1 MEWISEHMWNMIL
14 AYSRENAT
22 IVDPED
28 LLKTSAFVPILE
40 DEKEIGFFGVSFW
53 AGTGFDGIV
62 GIVSEIYILP
72 EFRDN
77 RGIKMVRH
85 FSKLIERMKRMGVTH
100 IETRMTPVIA
110 ELCYR
115 KGMKSVS
122 VDFFQSIDVW
132 SKAVPINVQSRKR
145 RKVG

>member
-53 AGTGFDGIV
+53 TGTGFDGIV

-77 RGIKMVRH
+77 RGIKMVRY
-85 FSKLIERMKRMGVTH
+85 FAQLIQKMKNMGTTH
-100 IETRMTPVIA
+100 IEIRTTPILA
-110 ELCYR
+110 RFCYR
-115 KGMKSVS
+115 RGMKSVS
-122 VDFFQSIDVW
+122 VDFIESIDTW
-132 SKAVPINVQSRKR
+132 SKAFPINGQSRKR

>member
-1 MEWISEHMWNMIL
+1 MKWISEHMWNMIL

-28 LLKTSAFVPILE
+28 LIKTLIFVPILE

-77 RGIKMVRH
+77 RGIKMVKH

-100 IETRMTPVIA
+100 IEARMTPAIA
-110 ELCYR
+110 QFGYR
-115 KGMKSVS
+115 KGMKPAS
-122 VDFFQSIDVW
+122 VDFFQSIDTW
-132 SKAVPINVQSRKR
+132 SKAFPINGQSRKR
-145 RKVG
+145 REVG

>member
-53 AGTGFDGIV
+53 AGTEFDGIV
-62 GIVSEIYILP
+62 GIISEIYILP

-77 RGIKMVRH
+77 RGIKAARH
-85 FSKLIERMKRMGVTH
+85 CTRLIDNMKRMGVTH
-100 IETRMTPVIA
+100 IEARMTPAIA
-110 ELCYR
+110 RFCYR
-115 KGMKSVS
+115 KGMKPAS

-132 SKAVPINVQSRKR
+132 SKAFPINGQSRKR
-145 RKVG
+145 REVG